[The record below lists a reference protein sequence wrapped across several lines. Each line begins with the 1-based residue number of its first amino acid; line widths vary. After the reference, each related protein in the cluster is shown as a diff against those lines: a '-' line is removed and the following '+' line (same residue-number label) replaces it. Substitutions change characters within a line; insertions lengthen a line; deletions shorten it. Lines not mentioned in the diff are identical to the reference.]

1 MILHSLEYSEL
12 PFATNNLMCE
22 PSHTTVTTMR
32 WSLHRIGLVNFALVL
47 SIMIASNLRPLSR
60 RAASVVAFP
69 QLSVSRFGTA
79 APHQRRR
86 PSTANQQHQPRTHTW
101 KSPILSSSSVG
112 ETKQQSWSR
121 DQQSQP
127 SSVEPQRQPPRL
139 YKRTRLFGKQKDAVG
154 DPDANRL
161 YRADRVLA
169 NRTGKSRKEC
179 FQLLQEGRVFRV
191 ITTASNDQHDDKT
204 VSATEA
210 VTLNSSSS
218 SLSMQDS
225 KGRVDWLPSRPGRTI
240 LPLLEA
246 VRGPSAKLAMHAEL
260 RIDKHQIV
268 PLPPP
273 LLAVY
278 YKPKVRA

>member
-1 MILHSLEYSEL
+1 MHEGG
-12 PFATNNLMCE
+12 
-22 PSHTTVTTMR
+22 MR
-32 WSLHRIGLVNFALVL
+32 WPLLTGIGDFELVL

-60 RAASVVAFP
+60 HAAYVVAFP

-79 APHQRRR
+79 AASHQRRWPAKVNR
-86 PSTANQQHQPRTHTW
+86 QHPSRAQTW
-101 KSPILSSSSVG
+101 KSPILSSSSLK

-121 DQQSQP
+121 DQQPQP
-127 SSVEPQRQPPRL
+127 SSVEPQRPPRL
-139 YKRTRLFGKQKDAVG
+139 YKRTLLYGKQKDAVG
-154 DPDANRL
+154 DADANRL

-191 ITTASNDQHDDKT
+191 IATTSNRNEDKS

-210 VTLNSSSS
+210 VTLNSSS
-218 SLSMQDS
+218 MQDS
-225 KGRVDWLPSRPGRTI
+225 KDLADSLPSSRRTI
-240 LPLLEA
+240 HPLLEA
-246 VRGPSAKLAMHAEL
+246 VRGPSAKLSMHAEL

-278 YKPKVRA
+278 YKPKVREKCSA